1 MLHSKCTDIIK
12 MCHSIDWEGSYCSN
26 HHYYMCQITTFHSVM
41 NRSEGLLGVITRV
54 AIQTQRL
61 PKFVDVCLVQCSSFD
76 RVIQTYVL
84 VTTHTLFLG
93 CNTII
98 PVRRYHIYFFVL
110 LLFDR
115 YSLARKILGE
125 IVSGVELVDGE
136 AMALT
141 QKSFPSLPRQ
151 A

>member
-1 MLHSKCTDIIK
+1 MCRII
-12 MCHSIDWEGSYCSN
+12 
-26 HHYYMCQITTFHSVM
+26 TFHSVT

-84 VTTHTLFLG
+84 AITHTLFLG

-98 PVRRYHIYFFVL
+98 PVRRYHIYICFR

-115 YSLARKILGE
+115 HSLARKILGE
-125 IVSGVELVDGE
+125 IISGVELVDGE

-141 QKSFPSLPRQ
+141 QKHFHPFHARHECIVIIPASNIM